1 MSGGG
6 PLFSLIPKPFRHDYE
21 RLRAIEHEYQL
32 ELVAENARQLV
43 QFYATILRAQA
54 SQASQTLRNINVMV
68 NGRETSGEFL
78 DTLAT
83 DIDSLVD
90 GMDRFPVDHTQ
101 PLEFAQHTILPISS
115 DPSANL
121 QDTLAT
127 EFERLAR
134 QLLRQQKALAKIHE
148 RMRGMYEAQS
158 QVRRAESSRWL
169 VSGMRRMG
177 RDREEDFE
185 DALRILRDMATTPQ
199 GMQDYVAWFE
209 IGWLLW
215 KHERNLPEAEDAFYR
230 AQRLSEGKDEA
241 FYVKSLRHL
250 AYVQHLQGR
259 FAEAYE
265 TIQKALVTSDE
276 HDTRFDA
283 ARYAASRGFSEECLR
298 LLEQCIYD
306 RPTTIIS
313 MFAEVDFLRG
323 AAAARLARSM
333 ADMAARMLDE
343 ARDRADD
350 NVEHWQKALE
360 IVREVEREA
369 GLPIAL
375 PKGIAEEALDGTPSL
390 DDADYL
396 VALEI
401 ERKALAYGDQTVT
414 FARDTILQVVAERA
428 AELGK
433 ASLALHDLDHAQ
445 RRMMEAAEEDRLDRL
460 SNLNTLPRYI
470 QGKGK
475 WLNAVFFAAA
485 IAVDLHFMPQVQALI
500 GPSRAPSDGPDLNKI
515 LVYAYVGLSWPI
527 DFYFL
532 YLASTVVDSFFN
544 VFRRRAVEAEWIRIV
559 SAQAEEY
566 EADAVVLRE
575 HIVGLEADR
584 ARAARALQRLEHV

>member
-6 PLFSLIPKPFRHDYE
+6 PLFSLIPKPFRHDHE

-54 SQASQTLRNINVMV
+54 SQASQTLRNIDVMV
-68 NGRETSGEFL
+68 NGRETSGQL
-78 DTLAT
+78 GTLAT
-83 DIDSLVD
+83 DIDLLVD
-90 GMDRFPVDHTQ
+90 GMDHFPVDDLQ
-101 PLEFAQHTILPISS
+101 PLEFAQHTILPIHG
-115 DPSANL
+115 DPSADL

-134 QLLRQQKALAKIHE
+134 QLMRQQKALVKIHD
-148 RMRGMYEAQS
+148 RMRGMYEAQA
-158 QVRRAESSRWL
+158 QIRRAESNRWL
-169 VSGMRRMG
+169 VSGMKRLG

-185 DALRILRDMATTPQ
+185 DALRILKDMVTTPQ

-215 KHERNLPEAEDAFYR
+215 KHERNLPEAEEAFYR
-230 AQRLSEGKDEA
+230 AQRLSAVKGDA

-265 TIQKALVTSDE
+265 TIQKALVASDE

-323 AAAARLARSM
+323 AAAARLARAM
-333 ADMAARMLDE
+333 ADMAARMLEE

-350 NVEHWQKALE
+350 NVEHWQQALE

-375 PKGIAEEALDGTPSL
+375 PKGIAEEALGDTPAL
-390 DDADYL
+390 DDVDYL

-414 FARDTILQVVAERA
+414 FARETILRVDSERA
-428 AELGK
+428 IEQNK
-433 ASLALHDLDHAQ
+433 VSLALHDLDLSQ
-445 RRMMEAAEEDRLDRL
+445 RRIITEAEDDRRDRLT
-460 SNLNTLPRYI
+460 NLNTLSRYI
-470 QGKGK
+470 RGGGR
-475 WLNAVFFAAA
+475 WIYAIFFLAAVG
-485 IAVDLHFMPQVQALI
+485 VDVHFMPQVQALI
-500 GPSRAPSDGPDLNKI
+500 GPSRSPVSGPDLNKI
-515 LVYAYVGLSWPI
+515 LLYAYLAFSWPI
-527 DFYFL
+527 FFYMV
-532 YLASTVVDSFFN
+532 YLVSVLVDSFFN
-544 VFRRRAVEAEWIRIV
+544 IFRRQQAEAEWA
-559 SAQAEEY
+559 SMMDAQADVY
-566 EADAVVLRE
+566 EQEAADLR
-575 HIVGLEADR
+575 GRLTALETER
-584 ARAARALQRLEHV
+584 ARTQRALKRLEHV

>member
-1 MSGGG
+1 M
-6 PLFSLIPKPFRHDYE
+6 IPKPFRHDYE

-43 QFYATILRAQA
+43 QFYATIVRAQA
-54 SQASQTLRNINVMV
+54 SQASQTLRNIDVMV
-68 NGRETSGEFL
+68 NGRETAGEFL
-78 DTLAT
+78 GNLAT

-90 GMDRFPVDHTQ
+90 GMDRFPVDNFQ
-101 PLEFAQHTILPISS
+101 PLEFAQHTILPIAS
-115 DPSANL
+115 DPSASL

-134 QLLRQQKALAKIHE
+134 QLLRQQKALVKVHDK
-148 RMRGMYEAQS
+148 MRGMYEAQT

-169 VSGMRRMG
+169 VSGMRRLG
-177 RDREEDFE
+177 RDREEDFQ
-185 DALRILRDMATTPQ
+185 DALRILRDLVLTPQ

-215 KHERNLPEAEDAFYR
+215 KHERNLPESEEAFYR
-230 AQRLSEGKDEA
+230 AQRLSASKGDA

-259 FAEAYE
+259 YPEAYE
-265 TIQKALVTSDE
+265 TIQKALAASDE

-323 AAAARLARSM
+323 AAAARLARAM

-350 NVEHWQKALE
+350 NVEHWQRALE

-375 PKGIAEEALDGTPSL
+375 PKGIAEEALGDTPAL
-390 DDADYL
+390 DDVDYL

-414 FARDTILQVVAERA
+414 FARDTVLQVEAARA
-428 AELGK
+428 SEQSK
-433 ASLALHDLDHAQ
+433 VSLALHDLDQNQNRAII
-445 RRMMEAAEEDRLDRL
+445 EAEEDRRERL
-460 SNLNTLPRYI
+460 ANLKTLSRYI
-470 QGKGK
+470 RGAGR
-475 WLNAVFFAAA
+475 WVNVLLFAGAMT
-485 IAVDLHFMPQVQALI
+485 VDIHFVPYVEKLI
-500 GPSRAPSDGPDLNKI
+500 GPSQAPASGPDLNKI
-515 LVYAYVGLSWPI
+515 LLYSYIGFAWPI
-527 DFYFL
+527 FFYL
-532 YLASTVVDSFFN
+532 IYITAVIIDSCFN
-544 VFRRRAVEAEWIRIV
+544 VFRRQKTEAEWADAV
-559 SAQAEEY
+559 SAQVDIYEEQAN
-566 EADAVVLRE
+566 EL
-575 HIVGLEADR
+575 R
-584 ARAARALQRLEHV
+584 ARLSDLENERARIQRALQRLEHI